1 MTTESHDGFKCI
13 ICKEVKRD
21 VEKIADDIF
30 ICDVC
35 KEKLANVFTKLLYG
49 ISEKKRDE
57 QSATRLLRCS
67 FCGKSESDVKKLI
80 AGCGVYIC
88 DECVRICQEIL
99 DADDVE
105 TPVADKDLSKQE

>member
-1 MTTESHDGFKCI
+1 MSTESHDGFKCI

-21 VEKIADDIF
+21 VEKITDDIF
-30 ICDVC
+30 ICNVC
-35 KEKLANVFTKLLYG
+35 KEKLASVFTKLLYG
-49 ISEKKRDE
+49 ISERKRGE

-67 FCGKSESDVKKLI
+67 FCGKSERDVKKLI
-80 AGCGVYIC
+80 AGHGVYIC